1 MGAQL
6 AFDLGQRPAL
16 GREVFLV
23 SDSNARALA
32 MIDDWEDWPGGKLL
46 LTGPEGAGKTHLA
59 HVWAA
64 AVDATVVEADAL
76 GQEGLSA
83 RHLVIEDV
91 DRIAGDRAAEEA
103 VFHAHNAVLGA
114 GGRLLLT
121 ARGLPAEWGLSLP
134 DLVSRVSAAGFV
146 RIAPPDEA
154 LMAGLL
160 VKLFADRHI
169 RAKPALVAYISRR
182 IERSFLAAER
192 AVAALDRAALAQ
204 RRPVGVRLAAELLEG
219 DGAAD

>member
-16 GREVFLV
+16 GRAVFLV
-23 SDSNARALA
+23 SESNAQALA
-32 MIDDWEDWPGGKLL
+32 MIDAWADWPGGKLL

-64 AVDATVVEADAL
+64 ATGATVTGADAL
-76 GQEGLSA
+76 GPEAHAA

-121 ARGLPAEWGLSLP
+121 ARRLPADWGLTLP
-134 DLVSRVSAAGFV
+134 DLASRVSAAGFV

-169 RAKPALVAYISRR
+169 RAKPALVAYMTRR
-182 IERSFLAAER
+182 IERSFRAAER

-219 DGAAD
+219 DTRAD

>member
-1 MGAQL
+1 M
-6 AFDLGQRPAL
+6 
-16 GREVFLV
+16 
-23 SDSNARALA
+23 
-32 MIDDWEDWPGGKLL
+32 
-46 LTGPEGAGKTHLA
+46 
-59 HVWAA
+59 
-64 AVDATVVEADAL
+64 
-76 GQEGLSA
+76 
-83 RHLVIEDV
+83 IEDV

-169 RAKPALVAYISRR
+169 RAKPALVAYITRR